1 MRNLEIYNIND
12 TFHVIKENKPEVY
25 YYLFDEY
32 EIHLNKI
39 PSLTMHEWHY
49 HNQIEEVI
57 LVTKGKLKC
66 LWIENGQKLSQMI
79 YEKVLMLVKQSI
91 HTLLNDSNED
101 CEFIVFRLVLE
112 GKIKEIL

>member
-12 TFHVIKENKPEVY
+12 TFHVIKENKTEVH

-39 PSLTMHEWHY
+39 PSHTTQEWHY

-66 LWIENGQKLSQMI
+66 LWMKM
-79 YEKVLMLVKQSI
+79 VK
-91 HTLLNDSNED
+91 N
-101 CEFIVFRLVLE
+101 
-112 GKIKEIL
+112 ILKRFMKTN